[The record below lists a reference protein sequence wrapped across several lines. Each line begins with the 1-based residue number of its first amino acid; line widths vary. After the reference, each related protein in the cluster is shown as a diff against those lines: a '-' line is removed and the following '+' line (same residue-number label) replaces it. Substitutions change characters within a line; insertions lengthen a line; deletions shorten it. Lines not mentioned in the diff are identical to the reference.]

1 MEAGMRVAMKQRA
14 ARFAP
19 AAEPNIVPFID
30 VLLVL
35 LIIFMVTA
43 PRPTVDLRVDL
54 PSRNGALVPIIA
66 PTVVNIA
73 QDAGRVRWYVNDVEA
88 PGGELAA
95 RTLAH
100 VLAGNPALTAADVY
114 SEARIHV
121 RADQDIAYARVIE
134 ALDALQRAHFAKVSL
149 SAQRADEV

>member
-1 MEAGMRVAMKQRA
+1 MRATMKQRA
-14 ARFAP
+14 ARFSP

-54 PSRNGALVPIIA
+54 PSRGGVLVPIIA
-66 PTVVNIA
+66 PTIVDIA
-73 QDAGRVRWYVNDVEA
+73 QGEAGGVRWYIDDVET
-88 PGGELAA
+88 PGAELAA

-100 VLAGNPALTAADVY
+100 VLAANPALTAADVY
-114 SEARIHV
+114 SEARIYV
-121 RADQDIAYARVIE
+121 RADQDIAYARVVE